1 MSLERYTE
9 DVDFANDLI
18 HSELFRPPY
27 ARITPAQ
34 ARFLGQ
40 RYKLVMWDIISRDY
54 NRKLSPR
61 TCLKNVTKH
70 LAPGAIVVFHDS
82 EKGLPQHALRPC
94 PARWRRSGRW
104 GSNAKPSN
112 SDMRFVVA
120 ITAASGAIYARLTIE
135 RLLASPCVSEIA
147 LVCSR
152 HAREVMA
159 HEGVSLPV
167 DGRIREYANDD
178 MFAPPASGSARY
190 DGMAVVPSTVGTVG
204 RVAAGTAQSLIERA
218 ADVMLK
224 GERRRLVFVVRE
236 TPLSLIHLRNMA
248 ALTEAGA
255 VILPASPSFSCR
267 AAGRRGAV
275 RYGRRPRR
283 SIARGRYIAL

>member
-1 MSLERYTE
+1 
-9 DVDFANDLI
+9 
-18 HSELFRPPY
+18 
-27 ARITPAQ
+27 
-34 ARFLGQ
+34 
-40 RYKLVMWDIISRDY
+40 
-54 NRKLSPR
+54 
-61 TCLKNVTKH
+61 
-70 LAPGAIVVFHDS
+70 
-82 EKGLPQHALRPC
+82 
-94 PARWRRSGRW
+94 
-104 GSNAKPSN
+104 
-112 SDMRFVVA
+112 MRFVVA

-224 GERRRLVFVVRE
+224 ERRRLVFVVRE
-236 TPLSLIHLRNMA
+236 TPLSLIHLRNMT

-255 VILPASPSFSCR
+255 VILPACPSFYAGAQDVEALCGTVADR
-267 AAGRRGAV
+267 AAALLGV
-275 RYGRRPRR
+275 DISRYEWGK
-283 SIARGRYIAL
+283 